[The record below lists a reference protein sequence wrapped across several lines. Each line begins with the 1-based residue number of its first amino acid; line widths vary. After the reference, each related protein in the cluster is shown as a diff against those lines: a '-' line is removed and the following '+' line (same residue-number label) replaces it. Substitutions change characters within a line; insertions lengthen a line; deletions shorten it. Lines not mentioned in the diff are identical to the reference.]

1 MGDKIQRHM
10 DSHEHGRVE
19 DPQPSHASGQEME
32 REIDSGIWG
41 PGLFATKSQMIGGMA
56 GTVIGGVLGGL
67 IGLVLGLAFFYG
79 DPFTVAITVIVGVVA
94 GATAL
99 GTAGGFVFNRGHQER
114 GEPDI

>member
-1 MGDKIQRHM
+1 MRDKIQRHM

-19 DPQPSHASGQEME
+19 EPRPSDASGRQME
-32 REIDSGIWG
+32 REVDSGIWG
-41 PGLFATKSQMIGGMA
+41 PGVFATKSQVIGGVA

-79 DPFTVAITVIVGVVA
+79 EPFSVAITVIVGVVA

-99 GTAGGFVFNRGHQER
+99 GTAGGFVFNRGRQER
-114 GEPDI
+114 GDPDI